1 MASTDFKIDP
11 ESSNIEFEKTAR
23 CIKTIKLFVSKEVG
37 KWEIV
42 HNLPACFKVD
52 TLEDLSYNYENS
64 ETYTHKVNVIYT
76 PNVEDCSKIPG
87 RMRIKFHNY
96 FDRSAS
102 PKVLKD
108 VLVTLKNLSTERDT
122 WTDLFECEV
131 CLQQYDDTVDELIPM
146 VLSCCGKTICKK
158 CVTKSLS
165 NGDIKCPFEQYPS
178 KSKQTNA
185 FRNEALIEMLRFQ
198 KKKNKE
204 RYLESARQIVQDP
217 DIPCFENSKHE
228 ASVYCDECDAE
239 FCNPC
244 FSNTHKGKIFSTHQ
258 TIPIKNKP
266 VKPPKCPKHPNTIA
280 EFNCNEQNCKS
291 DSKVMCPNCLKEEHY
306 CHTYENLT
314 DTLMESQEKLKS
326 MKEMIE
332 NFESDI
338 EVRLKNVRNAYASF
352 QAGSESS
359 TATILK
365 ISNHFDEKKQK
376 ALEELEE
383 FLKSQRDQLKKKQDT
398 LERNL
403 HLNKTTKREIE
414 RMLILK
420 NKLYSIEEIMAQSDA
435 VCSHNTKN
443 ADSKVYS
450 TLGQHNLELEG
461 SIKLKISEESPA
473 H

>member
-1 MASTDFKIDP
+1 MASPDFKIDP
-11 ESSNIEFEKTAR
+11 ESQKLEFEKSTG
-23 CIKTIKLFVSKEVG
+23 CIKTIKLFISKKIG

-42 HNLPACFKVD
+42 HNLPTCFKVD
-52 TLEDLSYNYENS
+52 TLEDLSYNYDNS
-64 ETYTHKVNVIYT
+64 ETYTHKVNVAYT
-76 PNVEDCSKIPG
+76 PNIEDCSKIPG

-96 FDRSAS
+96 FDKNRS
-102 PKVLKD
+102 PKVFKE
-108 VLVTLKNLSTERDT
+108 VLVTLKNLPAEGES

-131 CLQQYDDTVDELIPM
+131 CLQQYDDNVEELIPM
-146 VLSCCGKTICKK
+146 VLSCCGKTVCKK
-158 CVTKSLS
+158 CVTRSLS
-165 NGDIKCPFEQYPS
+165 NGVIICPFEIIPS
-178 KSKQTNA
+178 KSMQTSA
-185 FRNEALIEMLRFQ
+185 FRNEALIEMLRIQ
-198 KKKNKE
+198 KKKNKD

-258 TIPIKNKP
+258 TIPIKDKP
-266 VKPPKCPKHPNTIA
+266 VKASKCPKHPNTIA
-280 EFNCNEQNCKS
+280 EFNCNEQNCQS
-291 DSKVMCPNCLKEEHY
+291 DSKVMCPSCLKEEHY

-314 DTLMESQEKLKS
+314 DTLMENQEKLKS
-326 MKEMIE
+326 MREVIE
-332 NFESDI
+332 GFENDI

-352 QAGSESS
+352 QTGSDNS
-359 TATILK
+359 TAAILK
-365 ISNHFDEKKQK
+365 ISNHFDERKQN

-414 RMLILK
+414 RVLILK
-420 NKLYSIEEIMAQSDA
+420 NKLYSIEEIMAQSNA

-443 ADSKVYS
+443 GDSKVYS
-450 TLGQHNLELEG
+450 TLAQYNFELEG
-461 SIKLKISEESPA
+461 NIKLKISEEYPA